1 MQIKYDDIELPL
13 SRVKELEVSL
23 DMGDSVLLHVGTEEV
38 QVKFV
43 DNQWRVFCSSNL
55 VVDGSSSVLVEY
67 SV

>member
-1 MQIKYDDIELPL
+1 MKIKYDDIELPL
-13 SRVKELEVSL
+13 SRVKEMEIIL
-23 DMGDSVLLHVGTEEV
+23 DMGDSALLRIGTEEV

-55 VVDGSSSVLVEY
+55 VVDGNSSVVIGY